1 MEVPLELKTVKSG
14 LYVGRFQPFHYGHM
28 KAIKYILKKVS
39 EVIIVIGSA
48 QYSHS
53 LENPFTAG
61 ERVEMSRRA
70 LAEEG
75 IDQSSYCLIPVEDV
89 NVHAIWVSHV
99 ISRIPAFH
107 IVYSNDPLTHQLFKE
122 AGYPVSSIPY
132 FDRDKYHATDIRQL
146 IIKGGKWE
154 TRVPPS
160 VTEYIKLIQGP
171 NRMKLLASTDKPKL
185 HPHYSGS
192 NL

>member
-1 MEVPLELKTVKSG
+1 MEVPLELKTGRCG

-28 KAIKYILKKVS
+28 KVIKYILTKVP

-61 ERVEMSRRA
+61 ERVEMTRRA
-70 LAEEG
+70 LSEEG

-107 IVYSNDPLTHQLFKE
+107 IVYSNEPLTHQLFKE

-132 FDRDKYHATDIRQL
+132 FDRDRYHATDIRQL
-146 IIKGGKWE
+146 IIKGDQWE
-154 TRVPPS
+154 KLVPPS
-160 VTEYIKLIQGP
+160 VKEYIKLIQGP
-171 NRMKLLASTDKPKL
+171 NRMKLLATTDKPKL
-185 HPHYSGS
+185 HPHHSGS